1 MHYAVYEV
9 LRPIEWLGARPGDL
23 LYLRPSHP
31 THPLQLVRK
40 CDRAAMVAILSGDD
54 VLRVVEHSLDSP
66 PPQVLPLGRSLEPP
80 PQLVQHL
87 RKLQQAG

>member
-9 LRPIEWLGARPGDL
+9 LKPIPWLGANTGDL

-40 CDRAAMVAILSGDD
+40 FDHAAMVAILDGSD
-54 VLRVVEHSLDSP
+54 VLRVVDHSLDRPLPQILPAGPIAGP
-66 PPQVLPLGRSLEPP
+66 PPELR
-80 PQLVQHL
+80 QHL
-87 RKLQQAG
+87 RRLQQVG